1 MKGVNGSQGPCNFNH
16 RPRTPDGD
24 HDHEVSGCLSSQ
36 QTQCHQC
43 YLRDETG
50 LREGDKKAAEDR
62 KGHEKKQAT
71 GMTCAGRGAEMN
83 FDAISNLLPPLLHQA
98 TPSS

>member
-1 MKGVNGSQGPCNFNH
+1 MV
-16 RPRTPDGD
+16 
-24 HDHEVSGCLSSQ
+24 
-36 QTQCHQC
+36 
-43 YLRDETG
+43 
-50 LREGDKKAAEDR
+50 DKKAAEDR